1 MAAAVRSLPH
11 DRHVP
16 RRVPL
21 RAAAGRARR
30 ERASGQARDHRPD
43 VRADAGTDRHPDGRV
58 VDQRVRRA
66 QPRRLVR
73 DRRGGRA
80 ADDDGAD
87 RGVLPDAVCA
97 GVRPTRHRLR
107 ARPGHPLVRARQPAR
122 RPPDQALSAQ
132 PPGRRRDSGPV
143 GRHRKRGHAVTTS
156 PTSTVDIVRKL
167 IDQQL
172 NLSGHGF
179 ELKHDDNLWDMG
191 MTSLTCLG
199 LMLSIEDTF
208 GVELPED
215 ALKESTFRSVD
226 TITAAVDG
234 VLSSAQS

>member
-1 MAAAVRSLPH
+1 M
-11 DRHVP
+11 
-16 RRVPL
+16 
-21 RAAAGRARR
+21 
-30 ERASGQARDHRPD
+30 
-43 VRADAGTDRHPDGRV
+43 
-58 VDQRVRRA
+58 
-66 QPRRLVR
+66 
-73 DRRGGRA
+73 
-80 ADDDGAD
+80 
-87 RGVLPDAVCA
+87 
-97 GVRPTRHRLR
+97 
-107 ARPGHPLVRARQPAR
+107 
-122 RPPDQALSAQ
+122 
-132 PPGRRRDSGPV
+132 
-143 GRHRKRGHAVTTS
+143 TTS
-156 PTSTVDIVRKL
+156 HTTTVDIVRKL

-208 GVELPED
+208 DVELPED